1 MFTNREFGKFSL
13 DIPLSPEFCIKNSKP
28 KIEDKK
34 GLIIIEFEL
43 EESIKTGK
51 LETKEEEEV

>member
-1 MFTNREFGKFSL
+1 MFTNRKFGKFSL
-13 DIPLSPEFCIKNSKP
+13 DIPLSPEFCIKSTRP

-43 EESIKTGK
+43 EELIKTGE
-51 LETKEEEEV
+51 LSFKEEVDV